1 MDPLSWRMKR
11 MPTFAKERALLF
23 VPGAEEPEYVLLP
36 FDVDVGAEPGAV
48 CRMEVTGAEV
58 TVAVAVPSRSRLL
71 MAGDG

>member
-1 MDPLSWRMKR
+1 
-11 MPTFAKERALLF
+11 MPTFAKESALLF

-36 FDVDVGAEPGAV
+36 PDVDVGAEPGAV

-71 MAGDG
+71 TVAVGLRC